1 MAANPTGKMRKLA
14 AAEGW
19 PLLDDRSLGP
29 SSEGE
34 GEDEDREESEES
46 RALLAGFADLFGDLQ
61 KPLAEGAQE
70 RAEGADDDD
79 VEERSIGGGMPEMH
93 CDYDSGLGLAKTV
106 ERMIVRA
113 VPVLLTSA
121 AGSKL

>member
-1 MAANPTGKMRKLA
+1 MRKLA

-34 GEDEDREESEES
+34 GEDRGGSEES

-61 KPLAEGAQE
+61 KPSAGGAQE

-79 VEERSIGGGMPEMH
+79 MEERSIGDGMPEMH
-93 CDYDSGLGLAKTV
+93 CDYDSGLGLATTV
-106 ERMIVRA
+106 GRMIVRA